1 MNQLSADEFAES
13 MEEMGKL
20 IENIKKHIDF
30 YESSERFVK
39 IVEKNQL
46 EQKEAFKPLLRS
58 FCSALREKGYPVVS
72 DSFAEKWHVK

>member
-1 MNQLSADEFAES
+1 MNQLFADEFTES

-20 IENIKKHIDF
+20 IENIKNNIDL
-30 YESSERFVK
+30 YESSDKFVN
-39 IVEKNQL
+39 IVEKNHL

-72 DSFAEKWHVK
+72 DSFAEKWRVK

>member
-1 MNQLSADEFAES
+1 MNQLFADEFTEL
-13 MEEMGKL
+13 MEEMGKF
-20 IENIKKHIDF
+20 IENIKNNIDL
-30 YESSERFVK
+30 YESSDRFVN